1 MDAINILEMTV
12 LNEGNK
18 PTFMTENRSEVIDIT
33 FINKYAENT
42 VINWRVSNT
51 ETFSDHNQ
59 IEYIVLSEDN
69 NKPTKRTFK
78 NIRNM
83 NEKNWDTFKIN
94 IENNL
99 HLLWEA
105 ENQDIHK
112 KAEAL
117 TKLFTRAQL
126 TTIPKATIAKKKHK
140 QWWTKELTEM
150 KKEMEM
156 LRRKIK
162 RNQRKY

>member
-59 IEYIVLSEDN
+59 IEYIVLSEDK
-69 NKPTKRTFK
+69 NKP
-78 NIRNM
+78 RN
-83 NEKNWDTFKIN
+83 
-94 IENNL
+94 
-99 HLLWEA
+99 
-105 ENQDIHK
+105 
-112 KAEAL
+112 
-117 TKLFTRAQL
+117 
-126 TTIPKATIAKKKHK
+126 TIPFSKDIPLNVNDNKNSGIYIIREAIPV
-140 QWWTKELTEM
+140 L
-150 KKEMEM
+150 
-156 LRRKIK
+156 
-162 RNQRKY
+162 KYLNVSYPPVRDTLPHNEF